1 MGKILGIDLGT
12 TNSAVAVMRG
22 GEAQIIE
29 NAEGA
34 RTTPSIVATSK
45 TGERLAGLIAR
56 RQAVTNPKN
65 TIYQIKRFI
74 GHNFDE
80 PAVQKDKAVL
90 PYEMRKSANGGI
102 EVQMGEVWSRPE
114 EISAMILQKLKTDAE
129 KRLGEP
135 ITEAVITVPAY
146 FNDAQRAATRDAGK
160 IAGLD
165 VKRIINEPTAAA
177 LAYGFN
183 KKKDE
188 KVVVFDFGGGTFDI
202 SVLEV
207 TMGTE
212 GEGSIEVRSTDGDAH
227 LGGKDLDQKI
237 IDFLATEFQKE
248 SGIDVRNDPLA
259 RQRLDE
265 AAEKA
270 KIELSTAVD
279 TEVNIPFITSDASG
293 PRHLLIKISRAKL
306 EELSAEFIQRALDIT
321 KRAMEASPFKVGDIH
336 EVILVGGQTRMPAM
350 QAAVEKYFG
359 KKPNMSVNPDE
370 VVAIGAA
377 IQGGILGGDVKD
389 VLLLDVIPLSLG
401 IETMGGVATKLIER
415 NTTIPTSRSQV
426 FSTAADNQTSVEIHI
441 TQGERAMAGD
451 NKSLGRFVLDGIPPA
466 PRGLPQV
473 EVTFD
478 VDANGILAVKAKDKA
493 TNKEQS
499 IRIEASSGLSD
510 ADIEKMRKDA
520 EANADSDKTKVELAS
535 VRNEAE
541 QTVYAARKALTDLS
555 AQAGN
560 KDKVPA
566 ELETVINEK
575 ITAVESKKTSENAA
589 DIKTALTEL
598 STELSKVYEA
608 VQKAGGEQKE
618 SPQQDAAGTEKTDTQ
633 TPPETETK

>member
-1 MGKILGIDLGT
+1 MAKILGIDLGT
-12 TNSAVAVMRG
+12 TNSAIAIMRG
-22 GEAQIIE
+22 GEPQIIE

-45 TGERLAGLIAR
+45 TGERVVGLIAR
-56 RQAVTNPKN
+56 RQGVTNPKN

-74 GHNFDE
+74 GHNFE
-80 PAVQKDKAVL
+80 EALVQKDKAAV
-90 PYEMRKSANGGI
+90 PFEMRKSQNGGI
-102 EVQMGEVWSRPE
+102 EVQMGTEWYRPE
-114 EISAMILQKLKTDAE
+114 EVSAMILQKLKTDAE

-207 TMGTE
+207 VMSE

-227 LGGKDLDQKI
+227 LGGKDIDQKI
-237 IDFLATEFQKE
+237 IDWIATEYQKE

-270 KIELSTAVD
+270 KIELSTALE
-279 TEVNIPFITSDASG
+279 TEINIPFITSDASG

-306 EELSAEFIQRALDIT
+306 EELSSEFIERAMAIT
-321 KRAMEASPFKVGDIH
+321 KRAMEASPFKIADIQ
-336 EVILVGGQTRMPAM
+336 EVILVGGQTRMPAL

-377 IQGGILGGDVKD
+377 IQGGILGGEVRD

-401 IETMGGVATKLIER
+401 IETAGGVATKLVER

-426 FSTAADNQTSVEIHI
+426 FSTAADNQTSVDIKVF
-441 TQGERAMAGD
+441 QGERAMYAD
-451 NKSLGRFVLDGIPPA
+451 NKSLGNFILEGIPPA

-473 EVTFD
+473 EVSFD
-478 VDANGILAVKAKDKA
+478 VDANGILSVKAKDKA

-499 IRIEASSGLSD
+499 IRIEASSGLTETE
-510 ADIEKMRKDA
+510 IEKMRKEA
-520 EANADSDKTKVELAS
+520 EENADSDKKKVELVEA
-535 VRNEAE
+535 RNLAE
-541 QTVYAARKALTDLS
+541 QSVYAARKAIADN
-555 AQAGN
+555 AG
-560 KDKVPA
+560 KIPA
-566 ELETVINEK
+566 ELEATINEK
-575 ITAVESKKTSENAA
+575 IVALDAKKLSENSAE
-589 DIKTALTEL
+589 IKTATEEL
-598 STELSKVYEA
+598 SRELSKVYEA
-608 VQKAGGEQKE
+608 VQKAA
-618 SPQQDAAGTEKTDTQ
+618 PQPEATG
-633 TPPETETK
+633 PETETKTPPETDTETPSSA

>member
-12 TNSAVAVMRG
+12 TNSAIAIVRG

-34 RTTPSIVATSK
+34 RTMPSVVASSK
-45 TGERLAGLIAR
+45 TGEKLVGLIAR

-74 GHNFDE
+74 GHNFE
-80 PAVQKDKAVL
+80 EEFVQKDKGLV
-90 PYEMRKSANGGI
+90 PFEMRKAQNGGI
-102 EVQMGEVWSRPE
+102 EVEMGGVWYRPE
-114 EISAMILQKLKTDAE
+114 EISAMILQKLKADAE

-207 TMGTE
+207 VMAE
-212 GEGSIEVRSTDGDAH
+212 GNEGSIEVRSTDGDAH

-237 IDFLATEFQKE
+237 IDWLATEFQKE
-248 SGIDVRNDPLA
+248 SGIDVRKDPLG

-270 KIELSTAVD
+270 KIELSTALD
-279 TEVNIPFITSDASG
+279 TEVNIPFITSDSSG
-293 PRHLLIKISRAKL
+293 PRHLLVKITRAKL
-306 EELSAEFIQRALDIT
+306 EELSQEFIDRAMAIT
-321 KRAMEASPFKVGDIH
+321 KRAMEASPFKIADIN
-336 EVILVGGQTRMPAM
+336 EIVLVGGQTRMPAM

-377 IQGGILGGDVKD
+377 IQGGILGGDVRD

-401 IETMGGVATKLIER
+401 IETMGNVATKLIER
-415 NTTIPTSRSQV
+415 NTTIPTSRSQT
-426 FSTAADNQTSVEIHI
+426 FSTASDNQTSVEIHI
-441 TQGERAMAGD
+441 TQGERAMAAD

-478 VDANGILAVKAKDKA
+478 VDANGILSVKAKDKA

-499 IRIEASSGLSD
+499 IRIEASSGLTD
-510 ADIEKMRKDA
+510 QDIERMRKDA
-520 EANADSDKTKVELAS
+520 ETNADTDKQKVELAE
-535 VRNEAE
+535 VRNVAE
-541 QTVYAARKALTDLS
+541 QGIYAARKALTDNTGKLP
-555 AQAGN
+555 
-560 KDKVPA
+560 V
-566 ELETVINEK
+566 ELEHAINEK
-575 ITAVESKKTSENAA
+575 ITALEAKKSGDDVAIIKVASE
-589 DIKTALTEL
+589 EL
-598 STELSKVYEA
+598 SRELSKVYEA
-608 VQKAGGEQKE
+608 IQKAGASNTEQK
-618 SPQQDAAGTEKTDTQ
+618 
-633 TPPETETK
+633 PPETETPPKEETPPTTEGATDTTEPKA

>member
-1 MGKILGIDLGT
+1 LGT
-12 TNSAVAVMRG
+12 TNSAMAVVQG
-22 GEAQIIE
+22 GEPRVLE

-34 RTTPSIVATSK
+34 RTMPSVVATSK
-45 TGERLAGLIAR
+45 TGERLVGLIAR

-65 TIYQIKRFI
+65 TVYQIKRFI
-74 GHNFDE
+74 GHTFDE
-80 PAVQKDKAVL
+80 AAVQKDKAAV
-90 PYEMRKSANGGI
+90 PFEIRKSQNGGI
-102 EVQMGEVWSRPE
+102 EVKMGEQWMRPE
-114 EISAMILQKLKTDAE
+114 EVSAMILGKLKADAE

-177 LAYGFN
+177 LAYGFD

-188 KVVVFDFGGGTFDI
+188 KVVVFDFGGGTFDV

-207 TMGTE
+207 GADV
-212 GEGSIEVRSTDGDAH
+212 IEVKSTDGDAH
-227 LGGKDLDQKI
+227 LGGKDIDQKI
-237 IDFLATEFQKE
+237 IDWLATEFQKE
-248 SGIDVRNDPLA
+248 SGIDVRNDALA

-293 PRHLLIKISRAKL
+293 PRHLAVKMSRAKL
-306 EELSAEFIQRALDIT
+306 EELTQEFIDRALSIT
-321 KRAMEASPFKVGDIH
+321 KRAMEASPFKIGDIN
-336 EVILVGGQTRMPAM
+336 EVILVGGQTRMPAL
-350 QAAVEKYFG
+350 QTAVEKYFA

-377 IQGGILGGDVKD
+377 IQGGILGGEVRD

-415 NTTIPTSRSQV
+415 NTTIPTSRSQT

-441 TQGERAMAGD
+441 SQGERAMASD

-478 VDANGILAVKAKDKA
+478 VDANGILSVKAKDKA
-493 TNKEQS
+493 TGKEQS
-499 IRIEASSGLSD
+499 IRIEASSGLAD
-510 ADIEKMRKDA
+510 ADIERMRKEA
-520 EANADSDKTKVELAS
+520 EANADSDKKKVELVEA
-535 VRNEAE
+535 RNLAE
-541 QTVYAARKALTDLS
+541 QGVYAARKALTD
-555 AQAGN
+555 N
-560 KDKVPA
+560 KDKIPM
-566 ELETVINEK
+566 ELATSINEK
-575 ITAVESKKTSENAA
+575 VAAVENKKGSDETAA
-589 DIKTALTEL
+589 IKTATTEL
-598 STELSKVYEA
+598 ATELSKVYEA
-608 VQKAGGEQKE
+608 IQKAGGT
-618 SPQQDAAGTEKTDTQ
+618 PPPNAGTEPGQQSAPSDN
-633 TPPETETK
+633 PEQK

>member
-102 EVQMGEVWSRPE
+102 EVQMGDVWSRPE

-293 PRHLLIKISRAKL
+293 PRHLLIKLSRAKL

-541 QTVYAARKALTDLS
+541 QTVYAARKALTD
-555 AQAGN
+555 N

>member
-12 TNSAVAVMRG
+12 TNSAAAIVQG
-22 GEAQIIE
+22 GEPRVLE

-34 RTTPSIVATSK
+34 RTTPSVVAVSK
-45 TGERLAGLIAR
+45 TGERLVGLIAR

-65 TIYQIKRFI
+65 TVYQIKRFI
-74 GHNFDE
+74 GHSFDE
-80 PAVQKDKAVL
+80 PLVQKDKASV
-90 PYEMRKSANGGI
+90 PFEMRKSANGGI
-102 EVQMGEVWSRPE
+102 EVKMGAAPSGQDSWMRPE
-114 EISAMILQKLKTDAE
+114 EVSAMILGKLKADAE

-177 LAYGFN
+177 LAYGFD

-188 KVVVFDFGGGTFDI
+188 KVVVFDFGGGTFDV

-207 TMGTE
+207 
-212 GEGSIEVRSTDGDAH
+212 SKDVIEVRSTDGDAH
-227 LGGKDLDQKI
+227 LGGKDIDQKV
-237 IDFLATEFQKE
+237 IDWLAVEFQKE

-270 KIELSTAVD
+270 KIELSTSME
-279 TEVNIPFITSDASG
+279 TEVNIPFITSDSSG
-293 PRHLLIKISRAKL
+293 PRHLLIKMSRSKL
-306 EELSAEFIQRALDIT
+306 EELTQEYIDRALAIT
-321 KRAMEASPFKVGDIH
+321 KRAMEASPFKIGDIH
-336 EVILVGGQTRMPAM
+336 EVILVGGQTRMPAL
-350 QAAVEKYFG
+350 QTAVEKYFA

-377 IQGGILGGDVKD
+377 IQGGILGGEVRD

-401 IETMGGVATKLIER
+401 IETMGGVATKIIER
-415 NTTIPTSRSQV
+415 NTTIPTSRSQT

-441 TQGERAMAGD
+441 TQGERAMASD

-466 PRGLPQV
+466 PRGLPQI

-478 VDANGILAVKAKDKA
+478 VDANGILSVKAKDKA

-499 IRIEASSGLSD
+499 IRIEASSGL
-510 ADIEKMRKDA
+510 AEQDIERMRKEA
-520 EANADSDKTKVELAS
+520 EANADTDKKKVELVEA
-535 VRNEAE
+535 RNMAD
-541 QTVYAARKALTDLS
+541 QAVYAARKALTD
-555 AQAGN
+555 N
-560 KDKVPA
+560 KEKIPM
-566 ELETVINEK
+566 ELATAINEK
-575 ITAVESKKTSENAA
+575 VSALENKKGGDDLLA
-589 DIKTALTEL
+589 IKTATTEL
-598 STELSKVYEA
+598 TTELSKVYEA
-608 VQKAGGEQKE
+608 VQKAPGTQSAPGDNPEQK
-618 SPQQDAAGTEKTDTQ
+618 Q
-633 TPPETETK
+633 

>member
-1 MGKILGIDLGT
+1 MGT
-12 TNSAVAVMRG
+12 TNSAMAVVRG
-22 GEAQIIE
+22 GEPQILE
-29 NAEGA
+29 NSEGA
-34 RTTPSIVATSK
+34 RTTPSVVAISK
-45 TGERLAGLIAR
+45 TGERLVGLIAR

-65 TIYQIKRFI
+65 TVYQIKRFI
-74 GHNFDE
+74 GHTFDE
-80 PAVQKDKAVL
+80 ENVQKDLKAV
-90 PYEMRKSANGGI
+90 PFEMRKSANGGI
-102 EVQMGEVWSRPE
+102 EVKMGEAWMRPE
-114 EISAMILQKLKTDAE
+114 EVSAMILGKLKADAE
-129 KRLGEP
+129 KRLGES

-207 TMGTE
+207 VMAGGE
-212 GEGSIEVRSTDGDAH
+212 EGSIEVRSTDGDAH
-227 LGGKDLDQKI
+227 LGGKDIDQKI
-237 IDFLATEFQKE
+237 IDWLATEFQKE
-248 SGIDVRNDPLA
+248 SGIDVRTDPLA

-270 KIELSTAVD
+270 KIELSTSME

-293 PRHLLIKISRAKL
+293 PRHLLVKMSRAKL
-306 EELSAEFIQRALDIT
+306 EELTAEFIERAIAIT
-321 KRAMEASPFKVGDIH
+321 KRAMEASPFKIADIH

-350 QAAVEKYFG
+350 QAAVEAYFG

-370 VVAIGAA
+370 VVAMGAA
-377 IQGGILGGDVKD
+377 IQGGILGGEVRD

-401 IETMGGVATKLIER
+401 IETMGNVATKLIER
-415 NTTIPTSRSQV
+415 NTTIPTSRSQT

-441 TQGERAMAGD
+441 TQGERAMAAD

-478 VDANGILAVKAKDKA
+478 VDANGILSVKAKDKA

-499 IRIEASSGLSD
+499 IRIEASSGLSE
-510 ADIEKMRKDA
+510 AEIEKMRKDA
-520 EANADSDKTKVELAS
+520 EANAATDKTKIELAEA
-535 VRNEAE
+535 RNVAE
-541 QTVYAARKALTDLS
+541 QSVYAARKALDDNKEKIPMEVATAITEKVVAVENKKGSDDAAAIKAATEDLS
-555 AQAGN
+555 
-560 KDKVPA
+560 K
-566 ELETVINEK
+566 EM
-575 ITAVESKKTSENAA
+575 
-589 DIKTALTEL
+589 
-598 STELSKVYEA
+598 SKVYEA
-608 VQKAGGEQKE
+608 VQKATANEPGAQQA
-618 SPQQDAAGTEKTDTQ
+618 PQEPQ
-633 TPPETETK
+633 TPPADTPPNPEQK

>member
-12 TNSAVAVMRG
+12 TNSAMAVIRG
-22 GEAQIIE
+22 GEPHIIE

-34 RTTPSIVATSK
+34 RTTPSVIATSK
-45 TGERLAGLIAR
+45 TGERVGGLIAR

-65 TIYQIKRFI
+65 TVYQIKRFI

-80 PAVQKDKAVL
+80 PAVQKDKSVV
-90 PYEMRKSANGGI
+90 PFEMRKSQNGGI
-102 EVQMGEVWSRPE
+102 EVAMNGSWYRPE
-114 EISAMILQKLKTDAE
+114 EISAMILQKLKADAE

-177 LAYGFN
+177 LAYGFD
-183 KKKDE
+183 KKKNE
-188 KVVVFDFGGGTFDI
+188 KIVVFDFGGGTFDI

-207 TMGTE
+207 GDDV
-212 GEGSIEVRSTDGDAH
+212 IEVKATDGDAH
-227 LGGKDLDQKI
+227 LGGKDIDQKI
-237 IDFLATEFQKE
+237 IEWIAAEFQKE
-248 SGIDVRNDPLA
+248 SGIDVRNDALA

-279 TEVNIPFITSDASG
+279 TEINIPFITSDASG
-293 PRHLLIKISRAKL
+293 PRHLLLKMSRAKL
-306 EELSAEFIQRALDIT
+306 EELSAEFIDRAMAIT
-321 KRAMEASPFKVGDIH
+321 KRAMEASPFKIPDIQ
-336 EVILVGGQTRMPAM
+336 EVILVGGQTRMPAL
-350 QAAVEKYFG
+350 QSAVEKFFN

-377 IQGGILGGDVKD
+377 IQGGILGGEVRD

-415 NTTIPTSRSQV
+415 NTTIPTSRSQT
-426 FSTAADNQTSVEIHI
+426 FSTASDNQTSVEIHI

-478 VDANGILAVKAKDKA
+478 VDANGILSVKAKDKA

-510 ADIEKMRKDA
+510 TDIEKMRKDA
-520 EANADSDKTKVELAS
+520 EANADTDKKKMELTEA
-535 VRNEAE
+535 RNTAD
-541 QTVYAARKALTDLS
+541 QGIYAARKALLDSKGKIPT
-555 AQAGN
+555 
-560 KDKVPA
+560 
-566 ELETVINEK
+566 ELETAINEK
-575 ITAVESKKTSENAA
+575 ITALEGKKTA
-589 DIKTALTEL
+589 DDGVAIKEATEEL
-598 STELSKVYEA
+598 SRELSKVYEA
-608 VQKAGGEQKE
+608 VQKASAQSDPTGEQTPPKEDADGTSSGEQK
-618 SPQQDAAGTEKTDTQ
+618 
-633 TPPETETK
+633 